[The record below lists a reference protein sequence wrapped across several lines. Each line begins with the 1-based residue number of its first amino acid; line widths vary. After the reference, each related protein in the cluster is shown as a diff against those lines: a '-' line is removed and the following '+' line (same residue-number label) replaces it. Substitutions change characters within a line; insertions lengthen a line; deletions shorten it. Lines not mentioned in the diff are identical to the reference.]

1 MRIRS
6 KNVSWL
12 VIIGSMIGLAVLPGG
27 LDPAASGL
35 LVALFGASAAA
46 SLLEFQPARL
56 VERSRSSLNALRMSQ
71 EAREASE
78 RARRRGGSFSSGVL
92 LLDVGLIAAQMTE
105 QGLVMRRE
113 RNLSKDDDGVRP
125 FAVLQV
131 PPEIADRKAI
141 IRFEFIDQHGEAQY
155 VHEMETYLRDGE
167 MNLLADHQMRLY
179 GNDDVRAGDWDLRI
193 SVDGRLLGAHT
204 FAVTPSL
211 EDRFPA
217 AARERAARRLAA
229 EEASANTAPPRL
241 EDLLRDQSQRQER
254 R

>member
-6 KNVSWL
+6 KNTSWL
-12 VIIGSMIGLAVLPGG
+12 VIIGAMVGLAVLPGG
-27 LDPAASGL
+27 LDPAAAGL

-46 SLLEFQPARL
+46 TLLEFQPARL
-56 VERSRSSLNALRMSQ
+56 VERSRSSLNALRMSP

-78 RARRRGGSFSSGVL
+78 RARRRGGSAPSSLV
-92 LLDVGLIAAQMTE
+92 LLDVGLIAAQMTD

-113 RNLSKDDDGVRP
+113 RSLSKDDDGVRP

-131 PPEIADRKAI
+131 PPEASDRNAV
-141 IRFEFIDQHGEAQY
+141 IRFEFIDQHGQIRY
-155 VHEMETYLRDGE
+155 VHEMQTYLRDGE

-179 GNDDVRAGDWDLRI
+179 GNDEVGAGDWDLRI
-193 SVDGRLLGAHT
+193 SVDNRLIGAHA

-211 EDRFPA
+211 EDRYPA
-217 AARERAARRLAA
+217 AARERAARRLAQENA
-229 EEASANTAPPRL
+229 QNNTPSRL
-241 EDLLRDQSQRQER
+241 EDLLRDQSQQQGR

>member
-6 KNVSWL
+6 KNMSWL
-12 VIIGSMIGLAVLPGG
+12 VILGSMVGLAVLPGG

-46 SLLEFQPARL
+46 TLLEFQPARL

-71 EAREASE
+71 EAREATE
-78 RARRRGGSFSSGVL
+78 RARRRGGSPSSGVL
-92 LLDVGLIAAQMTE
+92 LLDVGLIAAQDTI
-105 QGLVMRRE
+105 LRLE
-113 RNLSKDDDGVRP
+113 RNLSKDDDGARP
-125 FAVLQV
+125 YVVLQV
-131 PPEIADRKAI
+131 PPEVADRRAV
-141 IRFEFIDQHGEAQY
+141 IRFEFLDPHGAARY
-155 VHEMETYLRDGE
+155 VHEIETYLRDGE
-167 MNLLADHQMRLY
+167 MKLLPDHQMRLY
-179 GNDDVRAGDWDLRI
+179 GNDDVRLGDWDLRV

-204 FAVTPSL
+204 FTVTPSL
-211 EDRFPA
+211 EDRYPA

-229 EEASANTAPPRL
+229 QEGSQSAPTPARL

>member
-6 KNVSWL
+6 RNLSWL
-12 VIIGSMIGLAVLPGG
+12 AIIGAMVGVAVVPGG

-35 LVALFGASAAA
+35 LLALFGASAAA

-56 VERSRSSLNALRMSQ
+56 VERSRSSLNALRMSS
-71 EAREASE
+71 EAREATE
-78 RARRRGGSFSSGVL
+78 RARRRGSSAPTNML
-92 LLDVGLIAAQMTE
+92 LLDIGLIAAQMSD

-131 PPEIADRKAI
+131 PPEAAERRAI
-141 IRFEFIDQHGEAQY
+141 IRFEFIDQDGQTQY
-155 VHEMETYLRDGE
+155 VHEMNTFLRDGE

-179 GNDDVRAGDWDLRI
+179 GNDGVRAGDWDLRVF
-193 SVDGRLLGAHT
+193 VDNRLFGAHT
-204 FAVTPSL
+204 FTVTPSL
-211 EDRFPA
+211 EDRYPA
-217 AARERAARRLAA
+217 AARERAARRLAQ
-229 EEASANTAPPRL
+229 ETNANSVPPRL
-241 EDLLRDQSQRQER
+241 EDLLRDQSSQQGR